1 MSESSTI
8 RLKLPLPTTRF
19 TWYPSRTDSFLPLK
33 SNDWN
38 MNIVFGMDYVQV
50 FFVNFLEGTSKNV
63 LWKRNRG
70 NQTCWSPKKW
80 TRWWQLKDFLSSP
93 RNLGKI
99 PILTNIFQWVEAPK
113 SEGYQ
118 ALIFPFFHVWGWWRL
133 GDYYFPV
140 GLVQPPTQLIQRH
153 LLNEHG
159 FSWTSM
165 YGIFAYTYH
174 KNQLFM

>member
-1 MSESSTI
+1 MSETSTI

-50 FFVNFLEGTSKNV
+50 FFVSFLESTSKNV

-140 GLVQPPTQLIQRH
+140 GLVQPPTQLI
-153 LLNEHG
+153 
-159 FSWTSM
+159 
-165 YGIFAYTYH
+165 
-174 KNQLFM
+174 